1 MPDQSQNETAEGGQ
15 SASNHD
21 LADQMAAVVAEALA
35 PAAAVAAARVTA
47 NALARTAVGG
57 TAIGA
62 AGVAAATALQTPAAK
77 RAIARIATPLA
88 ERVVES
94 ARSGKLNRAAR
105 HTADNAKHA
114 AGKAR
119 SAASDI
125 QRGALRAKSPKPAA
139 PQKTTIAK
147 PNSSRPPFRCD
158 RTPEKEHL

>member
-21 LADQMAAVVAEALA
+21 LADQMAAAVAEALA

-62 AGVAAATALQTPAAK
+62 AGVAVATALQTPAAK

-94 ARSGKLNRAAR
+94 ARSGKLNRAA
-105 HTADNAKHA
+105 HQAADNVTHA
-114 AGKAR
+114 TEKAR
-119 SAASDI
+119 STASDI
-125 QRGALRAKSPKPAA
+125 QHALQAKSAELGSPARPRRHA
-139 PQKTTIAK
+139 LPTF
-147 PNSSRPPFRCD
+147 PLRSRRS
-158 RTPEKEHL
+158 